1 MYNSRIFCIMLT
13 LTLTIGMVFNA
24 AEAVDQV
31 SLSTSS
37 DIYYSEDYVVI
48 FGSVNTIFENMPIT
62 IQIYHESNLVDV
74 AQVAVA
80 QDGTFVKSFNAVGQ
94 QWKEEGTYTVRVQYT
109 PTQIAETTFEFF
121 SQVIDKSSAV
131 FPVNIPN
138 SGTFDVGYTIR
149 GGEVESIIM
158 HQGDEYENRYS
169 ILIGTTMDT
178 NGNLILKLPRE
189 SFDAQSDGKDI
200 TFIVMIS
207 KEDSATGVDLHHTVT
222 RSNFV
227 QVEYEEIG
235 VSADYRTI
243 RIPLEE
249 GDQWV
254 EVIGTYVIPEFGSI
268 VIIIL
273 VVAVSSAII
282 ISKSRFSVRYN

>member
-1 MYNSRIFCIMLT
+1 MYNSRVFCIMLT
-13 LTLTIGMVFNA
+13 LTLAIGMAFNA
-24 AEAVDQV
+24 AEAVDQI

-37 DIYYSEDYVVI
+37 DIYYSGDYVVI
-48 FGSVNTIFENMPIT
+48 FGSVNTIFENTPIT

-74 AQVAVA
+74 AQVSVA

-94 QWKEEGTYTVRVQYT
+94 QWNEEGTYTIRAQYT
-109 PTQIAETTFEFF
+109 STQIAETTFEFF

-131 FPVNIPN
+131 FPVQIPN

-149 GGEVESIIM
+149 GGDVTEINMSL
-158 HQGDEYENRYS
+158 DRYS
-169 ILIGTTMDT
+169 LLVETTMNT

-189 SFDAQSDGKDI
+189 SFDAQKSDGNDI
-200 TFIVMIS
+200 TFIVLIS
-207 KEDSATGVDLHHTVT
+207 KENNESED
-222 RSNFV
+222 FV
-227 QVEYEEIG
+227 QVEYEEIAT
-235 VSADYRTI
+235 SSDYRTV

-249 GDQWV
+249 GDKWV
-254 EVIGTYVIPEFGSI
+254 EVIGTYVIPEFGSV

-282 ISKSRFSVRYN
+282 ISKSRFSIRYN

>member
-1 MYNSRIFCIMLT
+1 MYNSKVFCIMLT
-13 LTLTIGMVFNA
+13 LTFAIGMVFNA
-24 AEAVDQV
+24 AEAVDQI

-37 DIYYSEDYVVI
+37 DIYYGGDYVVV

-62 IQIYHESNLVDV
+62 IQVYHESNLVDV
-74 AQVAVA
+74 AQVPVA

-94 QWKEEGTYTVRVQYT
+94 QWNEEGTYIIRVQYT
-109 PTQIAETTFEFF
+109 PTQIGETTFEFF

-131 FPVNIPN
+131 FPVQIPN
-138 SGTFDVGYTIR
+138 SGTFDVGYTVR
-149 GGEVESIIM
+149 GGDVTEINMSL
-158 HQGDEYENRYS
+158 DRYS
-169 ILIGTTMDT
+169 LLVETTMNT

-189 SFDAQSDGKDI
+189 SFDAQKNGGEDN
-200 TFIVMIS
+200 TFIILIS
-207 KEDSATGVDLHHTVT
+207 KENNEPED
-222 RSNFV
+222 FV
-227 QVEYEEIG
+227 QVEYEEIAKG
-235 VSADYRTI
+235 SDYRTI

-249 GDQWV
+249 GDKWI
-254 EVIGTYVIPEFGSI
+254 EVIGTYIIPEFGSI

>member
-1 MYNSRIFCIMLT
+1 MYNSRVFCIMLT
-13 LTLTIGMVFNA
+13 LTFAIGMAFNA
-24 AEAVDQV
+24 AEAVDQI

-37 DIYYSEDYVVI
+37 DIYYSGDYIVV

-74 AQVAVA
+74 AQVTVA

-94 QWKEEGTYTVRVQYT
+94 QWKEEGTYTIRVQYT
-109 PTQIAETTFEFF
+109 PTQIGETAFEFF

-131 FPVNIPN
+131 FPVHIPN

-149 GGEVESIIM
+149 GGDVTEINMNV
-158 HQGDEYENRYS
+158 DRYS
-169 ILIGTTMDT
+169 LLVKTTMDT

-189 SFDAQSDGKDI
+189 SFDAQKSDDTDD
-200 TFIVMIS
+200 TFIILIS
-207 KEDSATGVDLHHTVT
+207 KENNEPE
-222 RSNFV
+222 NFV
-227 QVEYEEIG
+227 QVEYEEIAT
-235 VSADYRTI
+235 SSDYRTV

-249 GDQWV
+249 GDKWV

>member
-1 MYNSRIFCIMLT
+1 MYNSGIFCIMLT
-13 LTLTIGMVFNA
+13 LTLAIGMVFNA
-24 AEAVDQV
+24 AEAVDQI

-37 DIYYSEDYVVI
+37 DIYYSEDYVVV

-74 AQVAVA
+74 AQVPVA

-94 QWKEEGTYTVRVQYT
+94 QWNEEGTYIIRVQYT
-109 PTQIAETTFEFF
+109 PTQIGETTFEFF
-121 SQVIDKSSAV
+121 SQIIDKSSAV
-131 FPVNIPN
+131 FPVQIPN

-149 GGEVESIIM
+149 GGDVTGIDM
-158 HQGDEYENRYS
+158 NLDRYS
-169 ILIGTTMDT
+169 LLIETTVNT
-178 NGNLILKLPRE
+178 NGNLVLKLPRE
-189 SFDAQSDGKDI
+189 SFDAKSDGTDT
-200 TFIVMIS
+200 TFIILIS
-207 KEDSATGVDLHHTVT
+207 KQNNAAED
-222 RSNFV
+222 FM
-227 QVEYEEIG
+227 QVEYEEIA
-235 VSADYRTI
+235 VSPDYRTI

-249 GDQWV
+249 GDKWV
-254 EVIGTYVIPEFGSI
+254 EVIGTYVIPEFGSV

>member
-1 MYNSRIFCIMLT
+1 MYNSRVFCIMLT
-13 LTLTIGMVFNA
+13 LTFAIGMVFNA
-24 AEAVDQV
+24 AEAANQI
-31 SLSTSS
+31 SLSTSNN
-37 DIYYSEDYVVI
+37 IYYSGDYVVV

-74 AQVAVA
+74 AQVPVA

-94 QWKEEGTYTVRVQYT
+94 QWAGEGAYTVRVQYT

-121 SQVIDKSSAV
+121 SQVIDKSSAI
-131 FPVNIPN
+131 FPVDIPN

-149 GGEVESIIM
+149 GGEVENISM
-158 HQGDEYENRYS
+158 NQSGQEDERYS
-169 ILIGTTMDT
+169 LLIETTMDT

-189 SFDAQSDGKDI
+189 SFDAQSDGKDN
-200 TFIVMIS
+200 TFIILIS
-207 KEDSATGVDLHHTVT
+207 KENNEPED
-222 RSNFV
+222 FV
-227 QVEYEEIG
+227 QVEYEEIAT
-235 VSADYRTI
+235 SSDYRTI

-249 GDQWV
+249 GDKWI
-254 EVIGTYVIPEFGSI
+254 EVIGTYVIPEFGSV

-273 VVAVSSAII
+273 VVAISSAII

>member
-1 MYNSRIFCIMLT
+1 MYNNRVFCIMLT
-13 LTLTIGMVFNA
+13 LTLAVGMVFNA
-24 AEAVDQV
+24 AEAVDQI

-37 DIYYSEDYVVI
+37 DIYYGGDYVVV

-74 AQVAVA
+74 AQVTVA

-94 QWKEEGTYTVRVQYT
+94 QWKEEGVYTIREQYT
-109 PTQIAETTFEFF
+109 PTQIGETTFEFF

-131 FPVNIPN
+131 FPVQIPN

-149 GGEVESIIM
+149 GGDVTKINMSV
-158 HQGDEYENRYS
+158 DRYS
-169 ILIGTTMDT
+169 LLIETTMDS

-189 SFDAQSDGKDI
+189 SFDAQKSDGVDD
-200 TFIVMIS
+200 TFIILIS
-207 KEDSATGVDLHHTVT
+207 KENNEPKD
-222 RSNFV
+222 FV
-227 QVEYEEIG
+227 QVEYEEIAT
-235 VSADYRTI
+235 SSDYRTI

-249 GDQWV
+249 GDKWI
-254 EVIGTYVIPEFGSI
+254 EVVGTYVIPEFGSV